1 MFMKSPL
8 YVACVGLFCSAT
20 AIAGNAE
27 PTAACRANAQAALA
41 AFTHGDYDQAVKHF
55 APNIAANVTPGK
67 LKDGWIHI
75 QGVAG
80 DFRQLGALQS
90 RTLDGH
96 SLLDADMDF
105 SRMPMAALVD
115 CDAQDRIT
123 TFRIVPAN
131 MLPSASS
138 QAATPTSATG
148 IATTLNVT
156 SPYGPLPGTL
166 VLPKGK
172 GPFPAVLL
180 VGGSGNHDRDETLGP
195 NKPFRDLADGLA
207 AAGIASLRVEKR
219 THVYAPQAVVSNFTL
234 DDEVTD
240 DALTALKQLAAQ
252 PGVDPN
258 RVFVLGH
265 SLGAFMAPRIG
276 QRDPQLA
283 GVIMMAAPTR
293 FDIDLLIR
301 QTRRLAQMQG
311 ASADQLNAQLG
322 PLIKAR
328 DALTHADAAHPPA
341 GDFFNAPASY
351 WLSARDY
358 DPVATAKHLNEPM
371 LILQGAADFQVFP
384 PEEFAGW
391 QAAFAHDPRVKLVE
405 YPGLS
410 HLFMPA
416 SNPPSPKDYFQPA
429 HMDPRVIRDIAD
441 WIKAQPAH
449 S

>member
-1 MFMKSPL
+1 MFMNSRTG
-8 YVACVGLFCSAT
+8 VTWAGFLFAAITMT
-20 AIAGNAE
+20 AHAD
-27 PTAACRANAQAALA
+27 PTATCRANAQAALI
-41 AFTHGDYDQAVKHF
+41 AFTHGDDDQAVKDF
-55 APNIAANVTPGK
+55 APNIAASVTPDK

-80 DFRQLGALQS
+80 DFRQLGALQPS
-90 RTLDGH
+90 TLSGNG
-96 SLLDADMDF
+96 LLEADMNF
-105 SRMPMAALVD
+105 SKMSMAALVG
-115 CDAQDRIT
+115 CDAQGRIT
-123 TFRIVPAN
+123 TFRVVPAG
-131 MLPSASS
+131 MSPSASS
-138 QAATPTSATG
+138 QAPTLTSATG
-148 IATTLNVT
+148 IASAFNVT

-195 NKPFRDLADGLA
+195 NKPFRDIADGLA
-207 AAGIASLRVEKR
+207 AVGIASLRVEKR
-219 THVYAPQAVVSNFTL
+219 TRVFGAQAVGSHFTL

-240 DALTALKQLAAQ
+240 DALTALKQLSAQ
-252 PGVDPN
+252 PGVDPK

-283 GVIMMAAPTR
+283 GVIMMAAPTH

-301 QTRRLAQMQG
+301 QTQRVAQMQG
-311 ASADQLNAQLG
+311 ASADELNAQLA

-328 DALTHADAAHPPA
+328 DALAHADAAHPPA
-341 GDFFNAPASY
+341 GDFFHAPASY
-351 WLSARDY
+351 WLGARDY
-358 DPVATAKHLNEPM
+358 DPVAAAKHLNEPM
-371 LILQGAADFQVFP
+371 LIVQGAADFQVFP
-384 PEEFAGW
+384 PEQFTGW

-410 HLFMPA
+410 HLFTPA
-416 SNPPSPKDYFQPA
+416 GNPPSPKDYFTPA
-429 HMDPRVIRDIAD
+429 HVDSRVIRDIAD

>member
-1 MFMKSPL
+1 MKSRTRVVL
-8 YVACVGLFCSAT
+8 MSFFCSAVS
-20 AIAGNAE
+20 IAGNAE
-27 PTAACRANAQAALA
+27 PTSACRANAQQALT
-41 AFTHGDYDQAVKHF
+41 AFTHGDDGQAVKHF
-55 APNIAANVTPGK
+55 APNIAANVTPDK

-96 SLLDADMDF
+96 SLLEADMDF

-148 IATTLNVT
+148 IASTLNVT
-156 SPYGPLPGTL
+156 SPYGLLPGTL

-252 PGVDPN
+252 PGVDPK

-301 QTRRLAQMQG
+301 QAHRLAQMQG
-311 ASADQLNAQLG
+311 APADQVNAQVA
-322 PLIKAR
+322 PLIQAR
-328 DALTHADAAHPPA
+328 DALAHADSAHPPA
-341 GDFFNAPASY
+341 RDFLNVPASY

-358 DPVATAKHLNEPM
+358 DPVATAKHLSEPM
-371 LILQGAADFQVFP
+371 LIVQGGADFQVFP
-384 PEEFAGW
+384 REEFSGW
-391 QAAFAHDPRVKLVE
+391 QSAFANDRRVKLIQ

-416 SNPPSPKDYFQPA
+416 GNPPSPEDYFKPA
-429 HMDPRVIRDIAD
+429 HVDARVIQDIAD

>member
-1 MFMKSPL
+1 MYSRTL
-8 YVACVGLFCSAT
+8 VACVGVTGFVLAT
-20 AIAGNAE
+20 ASNAD
-27 PTAACRANAQAALA
+27 PTAACRTNAQAALT
-41 AFTHGDYDQAVKHF
+41 AFTHGDYDQAVKNF
-55 APNIAANVTPGK
+55 APNIAANVTPDK
-67 LKDGWIHI
+67 LKDGWIQI
-75 QGVAG
+75 QGMAG
-80 DFRQLGALQS
+80 DFRQLGALQP
-90 RTLDGH
+90 RTLNGNN
-96 SLLDADMDF
+96 LLVADMDF
-105 SRMPMAALVD
+105 SKMRMAALVG

-123 TFRIVPAN
+123 TFRIVPADA
-131 MLPSASS
+131 LPNASA
-138 QAATPTSATG
+138 QASVPTSATG
-148 IATTLNVT
+148 IASMLNVM
-156 SPYGPLPGTL
+156 SPYGSLPGTL

-207 AAGIASLRVEKR
+207 TAGIASLRVEKR
-219 THVYAPQAVVSNFTL
+219 THVFGPQAIGTHFTL
-234 DDEVTD
+234 DDEVTE

-252 PGVDPN
+252 PGVDPK

-283 GVIMMAAPTR
+283 GVIMMAAPMR

-301 QTRRLAQMQG
+301 QTRRLAQMQD
-311 ASADQLNAQLG
+311 ASADQLNAQLA

-328 DALTHADAAHPPA
+328 DALAHADAAHPPA

-358 DPVATAKHLNEPM
+358 DPVAIAKHLSEPV
-371 LILQGAADFQVFP
+371 LILQGGADFQVSP
-384 PEEFAGW
+384 QEEFTGW
-391 QAAFAHDPRVKLVE
+391 QAAFAHDPRVKLVQ

-410 HLFMPA
+410 HLFMLA
-416 SNPPSPKDYFQPA
+416 GNPPSPKDYFKPA
-429 HMDPRVIRDIAD
+429 HVDPRVIQDIAD

-449 S
+449 A